1 MALIKCPEC
10 GKMFSEHA
18 SKCPQCGMSLTD
30 AIRINRELEA
40 KAQREEEERQRLQ
53 RERELKELEE
63 KRRLR
68 EAQEA
73 EEARIRA
80 EQRAEWWAANKK
92 KVIITTIVIISIIA
106 AIIGIKKAVVVIAEK
121 KAVTEAYELIEKG
134 NQLIDTY
141 HFDEAKDL
149 FDSALKMTADKGV
162 QDKASWSTKKMFTAR
177 QAADIEYDK
186 ALKRL
191 RILLDADDNEFN
203 QYSNECLD
211 KMIEI
216 YPERKETKY
225 YKNIRGK

>member
-1 MALIKCPEC
+1 M
-10 GKMFSEHA
+10 
-18 SKCPQCGMSLTD
+18 
-30 AIRINRELEA
+30 
-40 KAQREEEERQRLQ
+40 
-53 RERELKELEE
+53 
-63 KRRLR
+63 
-68 EAQEA
+68 
-73 EEARIRA
+73 
-80 EQRAEWWAANKK
+80 
-92 KVIITTIVIISIIA
+92 
-106 AIIGIKKAVVVIAEK
+106 VIAEK

-177 QAADIEYDK
+177 QAADVEYNK

-191 RILLDADDNEFN
+191 KILLDADDNEFN

-216 YPERKETKY
+216 YPNRQETIY
-225 YKNIRGK
+225 YKKLRGK